1 MQLLLFFPWRSNK
14 DYVDAVTT
22 VFALVFSLIALIIV
36 FSVFHDY
43 LASSLCHSMLSL
55 PPLEP
60 EESRPKV
67 KRIGCLGDNGDC
79 LSSSLAS
86 CTLWIRDFIIK

>member
-1 MQLLLFFPWRSNK
+1 MQLLLFLPWRSNK
-14 DYVDAVTT
+14 DYVDAVIT

-36 FSVFHDY
+36 CSVFHDY
-43 LASSLCHSMLSL
+43 LPSSLCHSVLSL

-67 KRIGCLGDNGDC
+67 KRIGC
-79 LSSSLAS
+79 
-86 CTLWIRDFIIK
+86 